1 MTLVTSRGLNISDQA
16 ILEFFSGHPSFTQI
30 ANGAAGLGLNASQL
44 AYALSL
50 GLGGTITAQAI
61 NAWVGA
67 PGSGYT
73 WAPDGT
79 LAHGTV
85 TLSAPGSAAFT
96 MIDATGAQTLA
107 IVSTTSSGAPS
118 TVTDTLTLST
128 TAHTTLDITGN
139 VALDL
144 SPNWEIALMSVK
156 NVSAAS
162 FNAGLHIYLYGNT
175 NDLNIAVGNGNNIVV
190 AGFGSDKIATGAG
203 DDIIF
208 AGRASDI
215 VDAGAGNDWIRGGPA
230 KDVMTGGAGVDTY
243 AYVFAYE
250 SSDSTGVDVITD
262 FAAGAG
268 GDLLDFTALTHG
280 AAAFAGN
287 VNGAAAVNAALHAGT
302 IEAVFDKTAGIL
314 HVDLDANGMLDGVN
328 DIAIQLTGVAQLA
341 AANFIF

>member
-1 MTLVTSRGLNISDQA
+1 MTLNTSRGLTLSDQA
-16 ILEFFSGHPSFTQI
+16 VLDYFSAHPAYAQV
-30 ANGAAGLGLNASQL
+30 ANDAAGLGLNADQL

-50 GLGGTITAQAI
+50 GLGGAI
-61 NAWVGA
+61 SAAAVNAWVAA

-79 LAHGTV
+79 LAHGTLI
-85 TLSAPGSAAFT
+85 LSAPGSAAFT
-96 MIDATGAQTLA
+96 MIDATGAQTLD
-107 IVSTTSSGAPS
+107 IVSTTSNSMPS

-139 VALDL
+139 AALDL

-156 NVSAAS
+156 TVSAGT
-162 FNAGLHIYLYGNT
+162 FDAGLRVYLYGNT
-175 NDLNIAVGNGNNIVV
+175 NDLHIAVGNGNNIVV
-190 AGFGSDKIATGAG
+190 AGFGSDTIATGAG

-208 AGRASDI
+208 AGRAADI

-230 KDVMTGGAGVDTY
+230 KDVMTGGTGIDTY

-280 AAAFAGN
+280 SATFAGN
-287 VNGAAAVNAALHAGT
+287 VNGTAAVNAALHAGS
-302 IEAVFDKTAGIL
+302 IRAVFDKTADVL
-314 HVDLDANGMLDGVN
+314 HVDLDANGVLDATN
-328 DIAIQLTGVAQLA
+328 DIAIQLTGVSQLVGA
-341 AANFIF
+341 DIIF

>member
-1 MTLVTSRGLNISDQA
+1 MTLTTSRGLDISDQA
-16 ILEFFSGHPSFTQI
+16 ILDYFSSHPGNSQV
-30 ANGAAGLGLNASQL
+30 ANEAAGLGLNADQL

-50 GLGGTITAQAI
+50 GLGGAI
-61 NAWVGA
+61 SPAAVKDWVAA

-96 MIDATGAQTLA
+96 MIDATGAQTLH
-107 IVSTTSSGAPS
+107 IVSTTSSS
-118 TVTDTLTLST
+118 TPASVTDTLTLST

-139 VALDL
+139 AALDL

-156 NVSAAS
+156 TVAAGT
-162 FNAGLHIYLYGNT
+162 FNAGLHVYLYGNT
-175 NDLNIAVGNGNNIVV
+175 NDLDIAVGNGNDIVV
-190 AGFGSDKIATGAG
+190 AGFGNDKIATGAG

-208 AGRASDI
+208 AGRAADI

-230 KDVMTGGAGVDTY
+230 KDVMTGGPGIDTY

-280 AAAFAGN
+280 AATFSGN
-287 VNGAAAVNAALHAGT
+287 VNGVAAVNAALHAGS
-302 IEAVFDKTAGIL
+302 IRAVFDKVADIL
-314 HVDLDANGMLDGVN
+314 HVDLDANGVLDATN

-341 AANFIF
+341 AGNFIF